1 MGKHCKG
8 LISEREGG
16 GGQPPSSLPWE
27 SLPIPW
33 RRSEGCHYY
42 YEKRKGRTKVPLW
55 PLVVVDGGQSP
66 TDPAFHLESP
76 VYTTPRYNS
85 LPPYGQ
91 AGDRPS
97 DRRPTPY
104 LFLQREKGKRA
115 VAEFPFGPGKGRE
128 CPSVRR
134 TMDSRYQSRR
144 EGGEGQ
150 PSNFQDPPFKKRGI
164 DGRKGGEQTL
174 HVS

>member
-1 MGKHCKG
+1 MV
-8 LISEREGG
+8 S
-16 GGQPPSSLPWE
+16 PSSLPWE

-104 LFLQREKGKRA
+104 LFYNVKRRRGRWPSSPSDQEKG
-115 VAEFPFGPGKGRE
+115 G
-128 CPSVRR
+128 SVRPSGER
-134 TMDSRYQSRR
+134 WTADISREEKGARSSHQT
-144 EGGEGQ
+144 
-150 PSNFQDPPFKKRGI
+150 FKILPLKRG
-164 DGRKGGEQTL
+164 G
-174 HVS
+174 

>member
-85 LPPYGQ
+85 LPPM
-91 AGDRPS
+91 AKRETDRPT
-97 DRRPTPY
+97 DVQHHTFFYNVKR
-104 LFLQREKGKRA
+104 RA

-144 EGGEGQ
+144 EGGEEQ

-164 DGRKGGEQTL
+164 VGRKGGEQTL